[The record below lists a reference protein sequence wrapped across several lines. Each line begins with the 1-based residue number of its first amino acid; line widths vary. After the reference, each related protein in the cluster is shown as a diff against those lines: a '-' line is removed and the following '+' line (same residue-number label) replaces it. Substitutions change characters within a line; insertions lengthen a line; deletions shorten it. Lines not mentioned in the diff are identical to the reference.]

1 MELVYHKNGDISRIF
16 LQHSPKKN
24 KKVIAISHIFNS
36 NQVFFLFGNICY
48 TKRVKTKRFLQEYF
62 V

>member
-1 MELVYHKNGDISRIF
+1 MQD
-16 LQHSPKKN
+16 SPKKN
-24 KKVIAISHIFNS
+24 KKAIAISHICNS

-48 TKRVKTKRFLQEYF
+48 TKRVKTRRLLQEYF